1 MMALTYFPHLQLADD
16 RPNPRGQ
23 IRQKTPRRPQNS
35 PATDFPNSEDL
46 RKFIGC
52 KAGEVIAQ
60 MRTWGYKQ
68 VTLNVPEN
76 RMSVATEGGRLH
88 FQFLPQDA
96 IVNRIDWESLSE
108 CQPSRKNS

>member
-1 MMALTYFPHLQLADD
+1 MMALTYFPHLQLAGD
-16 RPNPRGQ
+16 RPNSRG
-23 IRQKTPRRPQNS
+23 RLRPTTPHRPQNS
-35 PATDFPNSEDL
+35 PADLPNADEL

-96 IVNRIDWESLSE
+96 IVNRIDWESVSE
-108 CQPSRKNS
+108 CQPSRKSN